1 MEFRQL
7 KTFRLVARTRSFT
20 KAAALAHCTQSTV
33 SAQIKALE
41 ESLGVRLFDRLGRE
55 VSLTVAGKELCR
67 YAEKLLE
74 LAGRETVGGAEVEGK
89 RLGGGDAD
97 DLAQG

>member
-7 KTFRLVARTRSFT
+7 QTFRLVARTRSFT
-20 KAAALAHCTQSTV
+20 KAAALAHYTQSTV

-74 LAGRETVGGAEVEGK
+74 LADETREAVAGK
-89 RLGGGDAD
+89 GEPAGNLTISATE
-97 DLAQG
+97 